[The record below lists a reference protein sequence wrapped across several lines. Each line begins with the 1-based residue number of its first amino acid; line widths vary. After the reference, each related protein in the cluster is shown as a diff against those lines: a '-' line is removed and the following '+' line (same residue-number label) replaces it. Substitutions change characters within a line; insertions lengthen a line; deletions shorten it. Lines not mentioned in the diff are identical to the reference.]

1 MKFARSDALSRPRTL
16 VNRVKAR
23 ARARAI
29 AIRLAPRSRAL
40 VVSREFRISCGDAH
54 D

>member
-16 VNRVKAR
+16 VNHVKLR
-23 ARARAI
+23 TRARAI

-40 VVSREFRISCGDAH
+40 AESREFGISCGDVR

>member
-1 MKFARSDALSRPRTL
+1 MKFARSDALSRPHVL
-16 VNRVKAR
+16 VNHVKLR

-40 VVSREFRISCGDAH
+40 AVSREFRISCGDAR